1 MKEKIIR
8 IIVVLILGIFSFYY
22 TDKVIEFV
30 RQTDPIMKKIKK
42 ESNNYYISAVN
53 AKVVGNKIIPGVNGK
68 DVDYE
73 NTYNK
78 MKRYGTYN
86 ESLTVFKE
94 ITPTISVDDYYDKYI
109 SMGNGIKNDVSLV
122 FIVKGMDDISQI
134 ITTLNNTNAKA
145 TFFIDGLWFENNE
158 SVVNMLKENGHE
170 IEILSYDNKYDELYF
185 TSSLNRLN
193 RITNIKPKY
202 CFAKYDSKDV
212 LELCS
217 KLQLHTIIPTINT
230 GNYPYSDVKKKIKKG
245 SIISFDI
252 NSSTKIELA
261 TIINYIKQ
269 RGYIVR
275 TLDDL
280 LSESVEEK

>member
-109 SMGNGIKNDVSLV
+109 SIGNGIKNDVSLV

-158 SVVNMLKENGHE
+158 SVVTMLKENGHE